1 MKRSTKLKIVSTT
14 ALGIL
19 LIGYNQ
25 CVAPMASSKK
35 NNLKFSSSASTDV
48 SSGASRAVSV
58 DAFSKTV
65 YPVTRAHCINCH
77 GASQTPLHASANIDT
92 AFDALI
98 NSAKIDFTN
107 PANSRIVLKLR
118 NEQHNCWGPCSSN
131 ADEMQTQVTNWKN
144 LISNTSADATTSAVT
159 GKTTKETMTINQAL
173 NADDN
178 GTVMLMAESSSLK
191 APMIAGQDSGTSYVW
206 VPSTVAAKDLNST
219 DAGTATLNFTVPASD
234 FYKVFMYI
242 NAPAASSDT
251 LYAKIS
257 GSDYKEWSIGMTN
270 GFEWKELHNTPQ
282 NLDTEFYLT
291 GSKSYQ
297 IELRQKESGVKV
309 SKVVVTSDYAFDPS
323 AMPQVSQKATLSVAL
338 ADISGVTDSWLDIDV
353 ENFDQYSYKI
363 SNPRIRTSK
372 DMLVKKMKVLVNGSF
387 NPQHSTYLVVDKTVT
402 KADPVVSTY
411 SMILLKDKGPDSDKL
426 SFSFDVIE
434 AVK

>member
-1 MKRSTKLKIVSTT
+1 LKRSTKLKILSTT
-14 ALGIL
+14 TLGML

-25 CVAPMASSKK
+25 CVAPMAASKK
-35 NNLKFSSSASTDV
+35 NNLKFSSSASTNG
-48 SSGASRAVSV
+48 SSGVSRAVSL

-65 YPVTRAHCINCH
+65 YPVTRAHCVNCH
-77 GASQTPLHASANIDT
+77 GASQSPLHASANMDT

-98 NSAKIDFTN
+98 NSAKVDFTN
-107 PANSRIVLKLR
+107 PSNSRIVLKLR
-118 NEQHNCWGPCSSN
+118 NEQHNCWGTCSAN
-131 ADEMQTQVTNWKN
+131 ADEMLAQVTNWKN
-144 LISNTSADATTSAVT
+144 LIANTSADATTNVS

-178 GTVMLMAESSSLK
+178 GTVTLMAESSSVK
-191 APMIAGQDSGTSYVW
+191 APMVAAQENGTSYVW
-206 VPSTVAAKDLNST
+206 VPATVAAKDLNST
-219 DAGTATLNFTVPASD
+219 DAGTATLNFQVPASD
-234 FYKVFMYI
+234 FYKVFMYV
-242 NAPAASSDT
+242 NAPSATSDS
-251 LYAKIS
+251 LYTKIS
-257 GSDYKEWSIGMTN
+257 GSDYKEWTIGMTN
-270 GFEWKELHNTPQ
+270 GYEWREVKNTPQ

-323 AMPQVSQKATLSVAL
+323 VMPQVSQKATLTVAL

-353 ENFDQYSYKI
+353 ENYDQYSYKI
-363 SNPRIRTSK
+363 SNPRIRTTK
-372 DMLVKKMKVLVNGSF
+372 DMLVKKMKVLMNGSF
-387 NPQHSTYLVVDKTVT
+387 NPQHSTYLVVNKTVT
-402 KADPVVSTY
+402 KADPQLSTF
-411 SMILLKDKGPDSDKL
+411 SMIMLKDKGADYDKL